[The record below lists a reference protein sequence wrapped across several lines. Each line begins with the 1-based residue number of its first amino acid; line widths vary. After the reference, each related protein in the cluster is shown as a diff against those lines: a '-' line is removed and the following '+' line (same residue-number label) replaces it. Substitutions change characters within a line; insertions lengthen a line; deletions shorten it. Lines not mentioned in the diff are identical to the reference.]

1 MADTGRK
8 FTKDEVKDWADNG
21 VGEFL
26 ARVTGAPKNEVVRL
40 VKTKGGEYKLHATY
54 TVEGRTTVKAAV
66 KAMSTKSWAIVVAS
80 GAALILAN
88 ALGHT
93 SIKVLERARVVVA

>member
-8 FTKDEVKDWADNG
+8 FTDEERTTFADNG

-26 ARVTGAPKNEVVRL
+26 AKMTGVKTFGEVRWIR
-40 VKTKGGEYKLHATY
+40 TKGGESKLHATY
-54 TVEGRTTVKAAV
+54 TVDGRNTVKAAV
-66 KAMSTKSWAIVVAS
+66 KAMSAKAWGIVVAS

-93 SIKVLERARVVVA
+93 SVKVLERARV

>member
-8 FTKDEVKDWADNG
+8 FTDEERTTFADNG

-26 ARVTGAPKNEVVRL
+26 AQVTGVKTFADVRFI
-40 VKTKGGEYKLHATY
+40 KTKGGEAKLRATY

-66 KAMSTKSWAIVVAS
+66 KAMSAKAWGIVVAS
-80 GAALILAN
+80 GAALVLAN

-93 SIKVLERARVVVA
+93 SVKVLERARS

>member
-8 FTKDEVKDWADNG
+8 FTAKEVATFADNG

-26 ARVTGAPKNEVVRL
+26 AKVTG
-40 VKTKGGEYKLHATY
+40 VKTFADVKFIKTKDGESKLHATY

-66 KAMSTKSWAIVVAS
+66 KAMTAKAWGIVVAS

-93 SIKVLERARVVVA
+93 SVKVLERARGS

>member
-1 MADTGRK
+1 MADTGKK
-8 FTKDEVKDWADNG
+8 FTKNEVKNWADNG

-26 ARVTGAPKNEVVRL
+26 AGVTGAPKNEVVKL
-40 VKTKGGEYKLHATY
+40 IKTKGGEYKLHATY
-54 TVEGRTTVKAAV
+54 TVEGRATVKAAV
-66 KAMSTKSWAIVVAS
+66 KAMSAKAWGIVVAS

-93 SIKVLERARVVVA
+93 SVKVLERARVVVA